1 MLLRILCLVIVLKHY
16 LQQLGNYTKNPLLV
30 RVFHELSWV
39 EDMGSGI
46 RNILRYAPLYY
57 PDYKVEISSGS
68 QFVFSITYM
77 EMSLENAENVTR
89 NREMSLEKSFEL
101 SDEDLKISLNNV
113 LVSEK
118 VISKKHKR
126 QQGIIGL
133 IRKNPRITVDEMAEK
148 LDVNERTI
156 HRDIEELKNVI
167 EHVGPT
173 KSGYWMIKK

>member
-1 MLLRILCLVIVLKHY
+1 MIDQILDYCDVP
-16 LQQLGNYTKNPLLV
+16 QLFTASDN
-30 RVFHELSWV
+30 
-39 EDMGSGI
+39 
-46 RNILRYAPLYY
+46 LY
-57 PDYKVEISSGS
+57 
-68 QFVFSITYM
+68 
-77 EMSLENAENVTR
+77 ENVTR

-173 KSGYWMIKK
+173 KSGYWIIKK

>member
-1 MLLRILCLVIVLKHY
+1 MSLENTENV
-16 LQQLGNYTKNPLLV
+16 T
-30 RVFHELSWV
+30 
-39 EDMGSGI
+39 
-46 RNILRYAPLYY
+46 RNR
-57 PDYKVEISSGS
+57 
-68 QFVFSITYM
+68 
-77 EMSLENAENVTR
+77 EMSLENTENVTR

-173 KSGYWMIKK
+173 KSGYWIIKK

>member
-1 MLLRILCLVIVLKHY
+1 MYNLISKLRNYNMEIKLMIDQILDYCDVP
-16 LQQLGNYTKNPLLV
+16 QLFTASDN
-30 RVFHELSWV
+30 
-39 EDMGSGI
+39 
-46 RNILRYAPLYY
+46 LY
-57 PDYKVEISSGS
+57 G
-68 QFVFSITYM
+68 
-77 EMSLENAENVTR
+77 NVTR